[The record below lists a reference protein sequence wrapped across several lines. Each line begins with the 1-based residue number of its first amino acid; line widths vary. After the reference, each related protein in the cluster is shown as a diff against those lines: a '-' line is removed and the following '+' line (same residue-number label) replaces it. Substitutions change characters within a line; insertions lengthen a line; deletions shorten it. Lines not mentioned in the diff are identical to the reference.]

1 MHEYLMFALALS
13 PLLLMVFLIL
23 KLKMPIHYSVLISL
37 VFTAALSAIFW
48 EMPTQNLKAA
58 IGYGALKGLWPIVI
72 VILGAIFSYNVM
84 QATKALDI
92 LRDIL
97 ASISEDK
104 RIQVLLISWCFGGFL
119 EAAAGYGTAVAIPIG
134 ILIALG
140 FNPLKAAIASLV
152 ANTVPTAF
160 GAVGIPVS
168 ILAEQVNLPV
178 YTLGGTIIL
187 QLALFNILLPF
198 VIVCI
203 IGGGLKAIRGV
214 FLITLICGISTLV
227 PQYFVAIHLGAEL
240 PAFAGSLVSLFAVAM
255 VSRLRKG
262 KTDPE
267 WRIEVS
273 HTRETTPRSAKVL
286 FRVGSIYLFI
296 FVFILLCSPLFP
308 TIKGAASQLASV
320 LHFTL
325 ADGTR
330 VWLNSSSQLTFPT
343 RFTGMAREVTVK
355 GEVYFEVQRDED
367 KPFIV
372 WINDVSVR
380 VLGTKFCV
388 SAYPENEG
396 IVTTLVQGAV
406 QVTSGDN
413 QVVLKPGY
421 QAVVDQNS
429 GAIKQRAV
437 ELSLYTSWVQG
448 VFEYENM
455 KLNDIMVQLARWYD
469 VQFTFSAPEYK
480 ERRFTGVVRK
490 YEDLNDVLDM
500 IEKTTNVK
508 FIMNGRNVTITSVI
522 R

>member
-48 EMPTQNLKAA
+48 EMPVQNLKAA

-214 FLITLICGISTLV
+214 FLITLICGISTLI

-240 PAFAGSLVSLFAVAM
+240 PAFAVAWSACLPWRWS
-255 VSRLRKG
+255 VACAKG
-262 KTDPE
+262 KP
-267 WRIEVS
+267 IQS
-273 HTRETTPRSAKVL
+273 GALRSAIPAKPRRARQKCCSAWALSICL
-286 FRVGSIYLFI
+286 F
-296 FVFILLCSPLFP
+296 LCLSCC
-308 TIKGAASQLASV
+308 
-320 LHFTL
+320 
-325 ADGTR
+325 
-330 VWLNSSSQLTFPT
+330 
-343 RFTGMAREVTVK
+343 
-355 GEVYFEVQRDED
+355 
-367 KPFIV
+367 
-372 WINDVSVR
+372 VR
-380 VLGTKFCV
+380 RCFR
-388 SAYPENEG
+388 
-396 IVTTLVQGAV
+396 Q
-406 QVTSGDN
+406 
-413 QVVLKPGY
+413 
-421 QAVVDQNS
+421 
-429 GAIKQRAV
+429 
-437 ELSLYTSWVQG
+437 
-448 VFEYENM
+448 
-455 KLNDIMVQLARWYD
+455 
-469 VQFTFSAPEYK
+469 
-480 ERRFTGVVRK
+480 
-490 YEDLNDVLDM
+490 
-500 IEKTTNVK
+500 
-508 FIMNGRNVTITSVI
+508 
-522 R
+522 